1 MLRAVFSRNFVYYY
15 YMVENLSAR
24 EREIFDLLL
33 EGVSPKEIAYKLNIS
48 YSTVDFHR
56 RKLYSKLDVHSIQEL
71 FAKYSTNGK
80 APPPET
86 SEAEP
91 TAELSTEPFSPD
103 KKKKRLKILLSVGI
117 ALVALSVLF
126 LLIFI
131 KKSSAHSA
139 PKGVIIP
146 VYDLGF
152 SPMSD
157 SMERGW
163 DSTAEVNITQEEID
177 GAIIDFVLN
186 IKTNLVQR
194 ADDNTTIY
202 TSAFTD
208 RHDLVQR
215 LRQANGIRFKARG
228 DGKSWSV
235 EFQTLESTPERD
247 NACYTYEFSTIR
259 DQVIVVD
266 IPYSSLFLPYY
277 WEQYQF
283 DFNKERIRR
292 MAFIRN
298 HSHHDYG
305 SAFLQIFDFE
315 IY

>member
-1 MLRAVFSRNFVYYY
+1 MS
-15 YMVENLSAR
+15 ENMTPR

-33 EGVSPKEIAYKLNIS
+33 EGVSPKEIAHKLNITH
-48 YSTVDFHR
+48 STVDFHR
-56 RKLYSKLDVHSIQEL
+56 TSLYKKLGVHSIQEL
-71 FAKYSTNGK
+71 FAKYSTNDK
-80 APPPET
+80 APPTET
-86 SEAEP
+86 N
-91 TAELSTEPFSPD
+91 ELSENEPKVENSTVPTN
-103 KKKKRLKILLSVGI
+103 KKHKRLKLLLPIGTVI
-117 ALVALSVLF
+117 VAFCLLF
-126 LLIFI
+126 SLLFVR
-131 KKSSAHSA
+131 KPTSHSA
-139 PKGVIIP
+139 PKGEKIP

-163 DSTAEVNITQEEID
+163 DSTSEVNITQEEID

-194 ADDNTTIY
+194 ADNNPTIY

-247 NACYTYEFSTIR
+247 NACYTYIFSTIR
-259 DQVIVVD
+259 DKVIVVD
-266 IPYSSLFLPYY
+266 VPYSSLFLPYY
-277 WEQYQF
+277 WEQYRF

-292 MAFIRN
+292 MAIIRN
-298 HSHHDYG
+298 HSHHEYG

>member
-1 MLRAVFSRNFVYYY
+1 ML
-15 YMVENLSAR
+15 ETLTPR

-33 EGVSPKEIAYKLNIS
+33 EGVSPKEIAQKLNIS
-48 YSTVDFHR
+48 NHTVAFHR
-56 RKLYSKLDVHSIQEL
+56 TKMYNKLDVQSIQEL
-71 FAKYSTNGK
+71 FAQYSTNGK
-80 APPPET
+80 APPFEAIE
-86 SEAEP
+86 SEK
-91 TAELSTEPFSPD
+91 TAPVSPVN
-103 KKKKRLKILLSVGI
+103 KKKLKIFLPVGI
-117 ALVALSVLF
+117 TLVALSVLL
-126 LLIFI
+126 LLIMTLDR
-131 KKSSAHSA
+131 KQTADTT

-146 VYDLGF
+146 IYDLGF
-152 SPMSD
+152 SPWSD

-163 DSTAEVNITQEEID
+163 DSTSEVNITQEEID
-177 GAIIDFVLN
+177 GVTIDFVLN

-194 ADDNTTIY
+194 ADDSTTIF

-208 RHDLVQR
+208 RPDLVQL
-215 LRQANGIRFKARG
+215 LRHANGIRFKARG

-247 NACYTYEFSTIR
+247 NACYSYIFSTIR
-259 DQVIVVD
+259 DRVIVVD
-266 IPYSSLFLPYY
+266 IPYSSLLLPYW
-277 WEQYQF
+277 WEQYRF

-292 MAFIRN
+292 MAIIRN